1 MRNFL
6 VIMILGHI
14 SHNNEKLCL
23 TEKLSHNNKTL
34 SLTYLLL
41 RKCNVIILNGIFL
54 LNVGYFFFYIMNVVR
69 TFNFE
74 LQTELL
80 CNRL

>member
-41 RKCNVIILNGIFL
+41 RKCNVIILNGICKCRLFL
-54 LNVGYFFFYIMNVVR
+54 LLHHECRKDI
-69 TFNFE
+69 
-74 LQTELL
+74 
-80 CNRL
+80 